1 MNRIIVTGSEG
12 KLGHYVVEELN
23 RAGYKVIGTDTR
35 PSSGRNRYARYV
47 QGDLNQLG
55 EVYGLLAEA
64 DAVIHLA
71 AIPNPVSYSPE
82 RIFANNVMST
92 YNVMEAAS
100 KLGIQRVVFG
110 SSESAYGFCWAK
122 HPFAPHYLPVD
133 EDHPLLPQE
142 SYGLSKQTNEHIGDM
157 FARRVN
163 MQVFAMRFSL
173 VLTPEE
179 YSREIAAFSDT
190 ARHHRI
196 LWSYVDARD
205 AATACRLALET
216 SPNESQ
222 EACRL
227 DVTSSDIL
235 SDVGLEELARR
246 YYPQVPLPG
255 ASIQELTAFVTNRR
269 ARERLNWKPVHSWRE
284 ILGQQDMQ

>member
-1 MNRIIVTGSEG
+1 MNKIIVTGSEG

-23 RAGYKVIGTDTR
+23 RTGYTVIGTDTR

-82 RIFANNVMST
+82 RIFANNVMSS
-92 YNVMEAAS
+92 YNLMEAAS

-142 SYGLSKQTNEHIGDM
+142 SYGLSKQTSELVGDM

-173 VLTPEE
+173 ILTPEE
-179 YSREIAAFSDT
+179 YGREIAAFSNT

-196 LWSYVDARD
+196 LWSYIDARD

-216 SPNESQ
+216 GKNETLES
-222 EACRL
+222 CRL
-227 DVTSSDIL
+227 NVTASDIL
-235 SDVGLEELARR
+235 SDASLEELVKQ
-246 YYPQVPLPG
+246 YYPQVPL
-255 ASIQELTAFVTNRR
+255 SIESVGELHAFVSNQR
-269 ARERLNWKPVHSWRE
+269 ARERLNWNPVHSWRE
-284 ILGQQDMQ
+284 VGSQL